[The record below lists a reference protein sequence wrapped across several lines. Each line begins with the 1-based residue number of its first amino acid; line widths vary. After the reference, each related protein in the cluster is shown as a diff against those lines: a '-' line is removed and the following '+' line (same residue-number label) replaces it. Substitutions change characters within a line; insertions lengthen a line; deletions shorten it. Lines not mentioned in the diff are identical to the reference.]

1 MSAVPPD
8 PYADRFSKF
17 MRDTVFT
24 FDKKEY
30 KLDLNAMSKEI
41 EDKIKKLF
49 AEKLREIF
57 QE

>member
-1 MSAVPPD
+1 MPPD
-8 PYADRFSKF
+8 PYADRFIKF

-49 AEKLREIF
+49 AEKLRDIF